1 MKTGYESLLQSP
13 YNTCTCNCR
22 KKSLKN
28 PTHTHKRV
36 VGCLG
41 VLEAMKKGINLYDK
55 LQAQ

>member
-22 KKSLKN
+22 KKNSLKN

-41 VLEAMKKGINLYDK
+41 VLEAMKKGIYKPL
-55 LQAQ
+55 

>member
-1 MKTGYESLLQSP
+1 MSLYFKVHIIHVP
-13 YNTCTCNCR
+13 AIVE
-22 KKSLKN
+22 KKSLKK